1 MNELKSY
8 TEYAVSTPTA
18 DFVIGFDFNYGDDAV
33 NVTVDDVPA
42 PTAGYTVVY
51 LNETT
56 IRLSPSVPSG
66 VVRLQRETDIDQT
79 DHVYRAGAKFIAQTM
94 DENFEQ
100 LRHSQ
105 QEVRDGFYK
114 LSDDTYAIID
124 TLEDVAQSAQDAADD
139 ANAAAQVANDAAAQV
154 ADKVSQS
161 ELSSALQPIEQDLT
175 TIKRYT
181 PLPYIVGKNYEVGER
196 VTLSTGEVVE
206 NLVPNN
212 NVNPNTDMLG
222 WRKGVDA
229 SDVKDESG
237 LSQQEIN
244 NFQKER
250 FIFLEDFGAV
260 EGGDNTTAFRGA
272 LLKAKELGG
281 GVVTTNIK
289 NHSITDQ
296 VIYFDDTIID
306 LRGATVNTSSSFCN
320 ALYNSARTEYTGHY
334 GAEGYYRYQ
343 QALNAGVPFSKFEYS
358 SVQGDLVIRVLNA
371 SEFRIGD
378 TVMINNGYCDMWRV
392 MESNEA
398 TNAHIWNRDD
408 VPLWKC
414 EFATIT
420 NISGNTI
427 SLDSKLKHNYPLTPL
442 TTGIFLDENSKSEYA
457 SWNTPSIIKLNG
469 ASNVTFRNVNFKRS
483 NASSFKML
491 NALLATN
498 IVFEDCTFNGT
509 GFGAEITSCVSSSIK
524 GCNSKT
530 ERFGLQLRRS
540 YLSSIQGC
548 TGYLTGS
555 DDAPIIMWE
564 GCHDSY
570 ADGINSISAEGFV
583 GANIGFYI
591 NTSWDC
597 HASRITANNAETVLE
612 ISFSHNCTADR
623 IYGDNCTYILS
634 NFCVRNISASRMN
647 LRSQKNKSATSS
659 DNGLIATRYS
669 NNVKYSEIESQGT
682 GRYLIIK
689 SFGVSVCEMITP
701 NFNIYTED
709 QIAVAYKTHMPY
721 LKVDSSTFDEF
732 AFATSGATIHN
743 DRNVVIK
750 DCSISKSV
758 YLVNKANSEVW
769 NTKIAGN
776 GVDSGLSLKSSYYT
790 RIHNSQIGGNL
801 QSIDFAV
808 WGGVDINSS
817 AIYIENT
824 LLSAP
829 NKFKDYTVLDNYLE
843 FMSPLNKG
851 LQYISNLSDYPQI
864 SLYANN
870 SGDGGTVW
878 QPVSVS
884 RNDVAWTF
892 SERLSS
898 ATNSINT
905 VNKYIGRTV
914 FNDTTGKFMMSSGS
928 TPTSAWLATDN
939 SESITP
945 V

>member
-1 MNELKSY
+1 MAYVEKEMNLKRASVEY
-8 TEYAVSTPTA
+8 KVTQPTENFAIPFE
-18 DFVIGFDFNYGDDAV
+18 FVEAEQN
-33 NVTVDDVPA
+33 
-42 PTAGYTVVY
+42 
-51 LNETT
+51 L
-56 IRLSPSVPSG
+56 L
-66 VVRLQRETDIDQT
+66 VRLNGIDIEDLGYSFLVTNNITVQVTPAIPDGTLSISRETDIDENLYKFT
-79 DHVYRAGAKFIAQTM
+79 AGALFEAHTM
-94 DENFEQ
+94 DKNFEQ
-100 LRHSQ
+100 IRHSQ
-105 QEVRDGFYK
+105 QETRDGFDK
-114 LSDDTYAIID
+114 LAGDVYPLVYG
-124 TLEDVAQSAQDAADD
+124 LEVALKKADEASKAAQEAADS
-139 ANAAAQVANDAAAQV
+139 VEG
-154 ADKVSQS
+154 VSQVTR
-161 ELSSALQPIEQDLT
+161 SASQVI
-175 TIKRYT
+175 
-181 PLPYIVGKNYEVGER
+181 
-196 VTLSTGEVVE
+196 
-206 NLVPNN
+206 
-212 NVNPNTDMLG
+212 
-222 WRKGVDA
+222 DA
-229 SDVKDESG
+229 SG
-237 LSQQEIN
+237 FTQQEVN
-244 NFQKER
+244 DEQKER

-260 EGGDNTTAFRGA
+260 EGGDNTTAFKNA

-289 NHSITDQ
+289 NHSITGQ

-306 LRGATVNTSSSFCN
+306 LRGATVNTSSNFCN

-334 GAEGYYRYQ
+334 GAEDYYRYQ

-358 SVQGDLVIRVLNA
+358 SAQGDLAIRVQNA
-371 SEFRIGD
+371 DGFAVGD
-378 TVMINNGYCDMWRV
+378 TIMINNGYCDMWRV
-392 MESNEA
+392 MESDAA

-442 TTGIFLDENSKSEYA
+442 TTGIFIDENSKSEYA
-457 SWNTPSIIKLNG
+457 GWSTPSIIKLNG
-469 ASNVTFRNVNFKRS
+469 ASNVTFRNVNFNRP
-483 NASSFKML
+483 NASSSKML

-498 IVFEDCTFNGT
+498 IVFEGCTFNGM
-509 GFGAEITSCVSSSIK
+509 GYGAEITSCVSSSIK

-530 ERFGLQLRRS
+530 ENFGLQLRRS
-540 YLSSIQGC
+540 YLSSIQDC

-570 ADGINSISAEGFV
+570 ADGINSISADGFV

-591 NTSWDC
+591 NASWDC
-597 HASRITANNAETVLE
+597 HASRITANNADTVLE
-612 ISFSHNCTADR
+612 ISFSQDCTADR
-623 IYGDNCTYILS
+623 IYGDNCKYILS
-634 NFCVRNISASRMN
+634 NFCARNISASRMN

-659 DNGLIATRYS
+659 DYGLIATRYS

-682 GRYLIIK
+682 GRCLIIK
-689 SFGVSVCEMITP
+689 SFGVSVCDMIAP
-701 NFNIYTED
+701 NFSIYTND

-721 LKVDSSTFDEF
+721 LKVKGSTFDDF
-732 AFATSGATIHN
+732 TFSTPDATTHN

-758 YLVNKANSEVW
+758 YLSNKANGEIH
-769 NTKIAGN
+769 NTRIYGN
-776 GVDSGLSLKSSYYT
+776 GVDSGLMLKGSYYT
-790 RIHNSQIGGNL
+790 RVHNSQIGGNL

-808 WGGVDINSS
+808 WGGVDWRSS

-829 NKFKDYTVLDNYLE
+829 NKFKDYVELDNYLE
-843 FMSPLNKG
+843 SMSPLNKG
-851 LQYISNLSDYPQI
+851 LQYISNLIAYPQI

-870 SGDGGTVW
+870 RGDGGTVW

-884 RNDVAWTF
+884 RNDVAWTL
-892 SERLSS
+892 SDRLLS
-898 ATNSINT
+898 ATHPINT

-914 FNDTTGKFMMSSGS
+914 FNSTTGKFMMSSGS

-939 SESITP
+939 SASITP